1 MGSIFANDIAGM
13 EEISLDLKLEIHLR
27 GNHYPPIPLSMVE
40 PCKRAIEA
48 GLDRDF
54 DKLIDLP
61 EGITYKGAKSAPAW
75 SICEQHHL
83 EPFLDIEPWEEG

>member
-13 EEISLDLKLEIHLR
+13 EEISLDRKLEIHLR
-27 GNHYPPIPLSMVE
+27 GNHYPPI
-40 PCKRAIEA
+40 EA
-48 GLDRDF
+48 GLERDF

-61 EGITYKGAKSAPAW
+61 EGITYKGAKSAPAGA
-75 SICEQHHL
+75 ICEQHHL